1 MPSLDV
7 IVFSLV
13 GAVVFAAINLYS
25 YKLSRY
31 VGSHK
36 TKLLSLFGGVTA
48 TYVFLDLLPSLE
60 QSSLFLKQL
69 GSNIPLITLYED
81 AIFLVVLVGFLVFFV
96 LEHVAIT
103 SRQTRQKKHGTELG
117 QTQAPTR
124 IFLIHLSTAAFPAF
138 VFSLVF
144 VFQFELGPIVAL
156 LYAVAVS
163 MHLFISS
170 EIMLEHYKTLQVR
183 FGRFVMAAAP
193 LLGWVT
199 SMFFPERI
207 AEAYVLLAFISGVIL
222 YHSIR
227 SELPTTIKHSSLAFF
242 LIGAAVYAVLLIGR
256 ALLSLV

>member
-36 TKLLSLFGGVTA
+36 GKLLSLFGGVTA

-60 QSSLFLKQL
+60 RSSLFLKQL
-69 GSNIPLITLYED
+69 GYNIPFITLYED
-81 AIFLVVLVGFLVFFV
+81 AIFLVVLIGFLVFFV
-96 LEHVAIT
+96 LEHIAIRSRRTKQRT
-103 SRQTRQKKHGTELG
+103 SGIELG
-117 QTQAPTR
+117 QTQASKQ

-144 VFQFELGPIVAL
+144 IFQFDLGPVVAL

-199 SMFFPERI
+199 SMLFPERI

-222 YHSIR
+222 YHSLR
-227 SELPTTIKHSSLAFF
+227 GELPTTFKRSSLAFF
-242 LIGAAVYAVLLIGR
+242 LLGAVVYAALLIGR
-256 ALLSLV
+256 TLISV